1 MQCWSVQASTS
12 VQQCPCQT
20 FQVRSQNGNLQISTS
35 KHMFSLKKRLVSL
48 PPISPGHETFS
59 GRCLHSM
66 EYKDADAFKEKRVI
80 VVGIGNSGGDIA
92 SEISR
97 HAKKVARMR
106 EALLFARKE
115 GKM

>member
-1 MQCWSVQASTS
+1 
-12 VQQCPCQT
+12 
-20 FQVRSQNGNLQISTS
+20 
-35 KHMFSLKKRLVSL
+35 
-48 PPISPGHETFS
+48 
-59 GRCLHSM
+59 M

-97 HAKKVARMR
+97 HAAKVGKR
-106 EALLFARKE
+106 

>member
-1 MQCWSVQASTS
+1 
-12 VQQCPCQT
+12 
-20 FQVRSQNGNLQISTS
+20 
-35 KHMFSLKKRLVSL
+35 
-48 PPISPGHETFS
+48 
-59 GRCLHSM
+59 M

-97 HAKKVARMR
+97 HATKVARMR

-115 GKM
+115 GKCEICAFSQNINSTDVLFCFLPELCLTDIS

>member
-1 MQCWSVQASTS
+1 M
-12 VQQCPCQT
+12 
-20 FQVRSQNGNLQISTS
+20 
-35 KHMFSLKKRLVSL
+35 SL

-97 HAKKVARMR
+97 HATKVDRMR

-115 GKM
+115 GKCEIRAFSQNINSTYVLFCFLSV